1 MKTFARVILI
11 LATAAAVWSSGAAF
25 AGAQVTMRDFTAPRN
40 AAYEKWA
47 RESAGKKAQDQKVCR
62 AGSCPVRSKATVP
75 EPKAKPTPVLGG
87 FRLLPS

>member
-11 LATAAAVWSSGAAF
+11 LATASAVWSGGAAF
-25 AGAQVTMRDFTAPRN
+25 AGAPVTMRDFTAPRD

-47 RESAGKKAQDQKVCR
+47 KEGAGKKAQDQKVCR
-62 AGSCPVRSKATVP
+62 AGACPSRSKTTVP
-75 EPKAKPTPVLGG
+75 EPKAKPTPFLGG